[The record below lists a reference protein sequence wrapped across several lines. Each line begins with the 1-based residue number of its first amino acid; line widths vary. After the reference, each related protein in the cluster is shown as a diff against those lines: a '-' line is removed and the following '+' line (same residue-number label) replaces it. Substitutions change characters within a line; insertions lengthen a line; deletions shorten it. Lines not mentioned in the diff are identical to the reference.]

1 MSSSPSSQSSS
12 SSEQNIVPSAT
23 STATLSPPSEEALTR
38 LKLYFRQQR
47 LQQQHQ
53 ESQVGM
59 PESDLND
66 RAGQTISG
74 VGTDSVNRTVTPLQ
88 AFDSLLQYLQ
98 SIR

>member
-1 MSSSPSSQSSS
+1 MSSSPSSQS
-12 SSEQNIVPSAT
+12 EQHIVPSTAT
-23 STATLSPPSEEALTR
+23 ATATATATLSPPSEEALTR
-38 LKLYFRQQR
+38 LKRYFRQQR
-47 LQQQHQ
+47 LQQQQQ

-66 RAGQTISG
+66 RAGQTLSG

-98 SIR
+98 